1 MNSDLRLSRSAL
13 LGLLACAV
21 VVVSAPGCFLFGGG
35 RPRPTLASNDP
46 GLKIPAIKKASDARD
61 TETARQLVASLDS
74 DDPAIRFYSIRGL
87 QDLTG
92 ETFGYIWYL
101 DEPQR
106 RAAAEK
112 WKRWIDANDGGSL
125 AGGNHDSK

>member
-1 MNSDLRLSRSAL
+1 MNSDLRYFGRASLR
-13 LGLLACAV
+13 LLACAV
-21 VVVSAPGCFLFGGG
+21 IVITCPGCFLFGGG

-61 TETARQLVASLDS
+61 TQTARQLVTSLDS

-106 RAAAEK
+106 RPAAEK
-112 WKRWIDANDGGSL
+112 WKRWLDANDGGSL
-125 AGGNHDSK
+125 AGGNHGSK